1 MPGRLKGEVV
11 RVRRELES
19 TYRRRFG
26 EELNK
31 DAGRV
36 LQATRVCSDE
46 LLSCL
51 RIDSLDEMCDKFML
65 FSNLNER
72 LAAGIKE
79 AELINER
86 EEAMTWA
93 RTDFSKLFQLKDEF
107 APHFS
112 LISYAKN
119 YQVHLELLSTGPFS
133 HIDFPRLDQ
142 ELTAA
147 AAELAAIR

>member
-1 MPGRLKGEVV
+1 
-11 RVRRELES
+11 
-19 TYRRRFG
+19 
-26 EELNK
+26 
-31 DAGRV
+31 
-36 LQATRVCSDE
+36 
-46 LLSCL
+46 
-51 RIDSLDEMCDKFML
+51 ML

-93 RTDFSKLFQLKDEF
+93 RTDFSKLFQLKEEF

-119 YQVHLELLSTGPFS
+119 YQIHLELLSTGPFTR
-133 HIDFPRLDQ
+133 IDYPRLDQ

-147 AAELAAIR
+147 ATELAAIRELFTRNPKMSRITSEIQEKYAGYAEHLPVIRCLRNPDLRERHWSTIRDILAVDPQA